1 MEGTVV
7 SQLVFKVVGY
17 LSSTVS
23 DPLERET
30 LASMQINAGPQ
41 RIALTEVEDILA
53 HTVRT
58 HINVPTYEVAR
69 WLLANWWRLRWEP
82 QSKGSP
88 SHDWMLRHSMAELG
102 GGYAWPPLVLSS
114 DGEFI
119 QIRVESEDKADVSA
133 IRYLRDLTIDVPASD
148 FEEAV
153 ERFVDEVEARI
164 SALVPGCRELSDLRQ
179 ELRDERSDPELAAAS
194 KLQALAGIDPGE
206 VSADWLRD
214 AKDLEARIGSVAT
227 EEILAVSPAFRGGLA
242 DAFSAIWAMRDSEA
256 HVQLGWASSLSRFA
270 QGPDLPWVRGAKL
283 AHEVRRHLGV
293 PSGPISRDTLEQAL
307 GVSLPLPKSAWTM
320 RSLAGG
326 YRNGAQD
333 GRTAVLVTKPHEAGQ
348 RFYLARVIAA
358 ACASPS
364 DAHVLAVSDAH
375 TAFQKLERSFA
386 QEFLCPWSELDH
398 FTDERGTDEDGIA
411 EAAEHFA
418 VSEYLIT
425 TTLVNKGKL
434 PRERLLA

>member
-1 MEGTVV
+1 M

-133 IRYLRDLTIDVPASD
+133 IRYLRDLTIHVPASD

-293 PSGPISRDTLEQAL
+293 PSGPISRATPWNKLWASRCLSRSRRGPCGRWQAAIERSTRWPNSRL
-307 GVSLPLPKSAWTM
+307 GNQTPRGRSAFLSRTRDRCCMCVSIGCTRARRVRCPYSFPEARALIRPGVSVP
-320 RSLAGG
+320 
-326 YRNGAQD
+326 
-333 GRTAVLVTKPHEAGQ
+333 
-348 RFYLARVIAA
+348 
-358 ACASPS
+358 
-364 DAHVLAVSDAH
+364 
-375 TAFQKLERSFA
+375 LERARPF
-386 QEFLCPWSELDH
+386 H
-398 FTDERGTDEDGIA
+398 
-411 EAAEHFA
+411 
-418 VSEYLIT
+418 
-425 TTLVNKGKL
+425 
-434 PRERLLA
+434 